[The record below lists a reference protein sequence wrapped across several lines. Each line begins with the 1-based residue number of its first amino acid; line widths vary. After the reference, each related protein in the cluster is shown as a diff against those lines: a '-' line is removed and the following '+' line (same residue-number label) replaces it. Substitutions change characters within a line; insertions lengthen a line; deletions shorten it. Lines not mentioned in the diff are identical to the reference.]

1 MALAY
6 NGLNARTCRRCGYEK
21 SRVFD
26 SRNDNDLLKRRRE
39 CLNCGFRWSTVEIEE
54 FTFDN
59 LIVEDERRASEALQQ
74 VYLNAIA
81 RDKENE
87 LCT

>member
-54 FTFDN
+54 FAYEDLVSKDEKRAFDEIQR
-59 LIVEDERRASEALQQ
+59 LYEESQREG
-74 VYLNAIA
+74 
-81 RDKENE
+81 
-87 LCT
+87 